1 MRMIMVRETFCAVI
15 TGMGQGMCGERAAGP
30 RDDRAG
36 EAIGTPRAERT
47 SEVGDAA
54 CSGRA
59 TLYGGAV

>member
-1 MRMIMVRETFCAVI
+1 MVRMTFRAVI
-15 TGMGQGMCGERAAGP
+15 AGMGQAMCTDRAARL

-36 EAIGTPRAERT
+36 EAIAMPRANRT

-54 CSGRA
+54 CPGRA